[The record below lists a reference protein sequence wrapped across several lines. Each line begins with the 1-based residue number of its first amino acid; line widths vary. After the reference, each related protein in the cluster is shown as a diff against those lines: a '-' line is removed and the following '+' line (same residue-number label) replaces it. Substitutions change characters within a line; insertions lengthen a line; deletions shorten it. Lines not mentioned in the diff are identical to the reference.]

1 MKEFIVIT
9 AFRDTG
15 DPYRRRNLTACI
27 ATVAKNFPEAEHVVV
42 EQCDGPES
50 GKWFESQGFHEVTH
64 DMVDMAI
71 ALGGTADGLFH
82 KPVLLNTAVQTHPGH
97 KIYMMVD
104 ADVYLERNLVDYV
117 LAEGGDGKLVYP
129 YGDVIYMDEM
139 DTRRM
144 ADRHEM
150 WFGEKDHGVTIRRQ
164 TGLTMAF
171 TYGDFMKVRGFDRE
185 FAGWGAEDDA
195 FMFKFLRSGM
205 KVLRNPD
212 QFAVAYHMFHPK
224 VNTTEYTSDVLY
236 KKNRILCACVRRMND
251 EDFAGYLAGT
261 VEMND
266 LVDKYRKMG
275 RLEIA
280 LDWLIVKQDIQA
292 GIMKDVTLHMDT
304 TIYDIDRTGEMSI
317 DKIMNEVVKEDGWGG
332 VIEFVEGV
340 LDKIPD
346 LPANIKDEVGGWYAR
361 AKEQC
366 GIS

>member
-1 MKEFIVIT
+1 MKDFIVIT

-15 DPYRRRNLTACI
+15 DPYRRRNLAACI
-27 ATVAKNFPEAEHVVV
+27 ASVAKNFPEAEHVVA

-50 GKWFESQGFHEVTH
+50 GKWFESQGFSEVTH

-71 ALGGTADGLFH
+71 ALGGTVDGLFH

-97 KIYMMVD
+97 KVYMMVD
-104 ADVYLERNLVDYV
+104 ADVYLERNL
-117 LAEGGDGKLVYP
+117 AEYAMAECCEGKLVFP
-129 YGDVIYMDEM
+129 YGDAIYMDEL
-139 DTRRM
+139 DTRCKV
-144 ADRHEM
+144 AGNEL
-150 WFGEKDHGVTIRRQ
+150 WGGEKDHGVTIRRQ
-164 TGLTMAF
+164 TGLTVAF
-171 TYGDFMKVRGFDRE
+171 TYNDFKAVRGFDVE

-195 FMFKFLRSGM
+195 FMYKFLRTGREVM
-205 KVLRNPD
+205 RNTD
-212 QFAVAYHMFHPK
+212 KAAIAYHMFHPK
-224 VNTTEYTSDVLY
+224 VNTKEYTSDVLY
-236 KKNRILCACVRRMND
+236 KKNRVLCACVRRMSD
-251 EDFAGYLAGT
+251 DDFAEYLAGT

-280 LDWLIVKQDIQA
+280 LDWLVVKQDIPA
-292 GIMKDVTLHMDT
+292 GIMKDVVLHMDT

-317 DKIMNEVVKEDGWGG
+317 DKIMNEVVKEDGWDG

-340 LDKIPD
+340 LGKIPD
-346 LPANIKDEVGGWYAR
+346 LPANIKADVDRWYAR